1 MSYRESHQELALLWK
16 VEISQGSMRQVTMR
30 HGHVANKLIQEKVA
44 YLEATGPTPTAQPEQ
59 MVMQAPAEQYYSD
72 QYYLYDHLTYWC
84 GPHLSL
90 ADKSETYSVEGDN
103 AELRHYLTRLVR
115 RSRCFS
121 RCLVWLNR
129 HLKAFAHAWNRRQL
143 HNRERPFDKKPL
155 IAFVCLRN

>member
-1 MSYRESHQELALLWK
+1 MTIVDRQTRCFLAIEA
-16 VEISQGSMRQVTMR
+16 VEKRTQ
-30 HGHVANKLIQEKVA
+30 A
-44 YLEATGPTPTAQPEQ
+44 TAQQ

-72 QYYLYDHLTYWC
+72 QYYLYDHLSYRR

-129 HLKAFAHAWNRRQL
+129 HLKAFAHAWNQRQL